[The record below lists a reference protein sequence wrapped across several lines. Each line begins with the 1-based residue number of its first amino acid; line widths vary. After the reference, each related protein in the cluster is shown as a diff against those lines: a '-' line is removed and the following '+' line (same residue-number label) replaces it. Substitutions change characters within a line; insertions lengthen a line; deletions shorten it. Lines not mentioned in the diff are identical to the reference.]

1 MSLSD
6 AELRKRLD
14 AVIGVKDRPSV
25 GRDPVNQPM
34 IRHWCDA
41 VGDRNPVY
49 TDPEFA
55 ARSVHGGIV
64 APPTMVQ
71 AWIMLGL
78 VPPEQRLGGGPLRDV
93 MNLLDAAGYTSVVA
107 TNCKQ
112 EYRRYLKPGDLIT
125 ITSQVESISDEKQT
139 ALGAGRFVDQLM
151 VYTDQHGEEVCRQH
165 WRILKFEPRQVGQQK
180 QQAQQQQQQQQQQ
193 AQAAPARVPRRPRPS
208 VSHDNAFFWEGVAQR
223 ELRIQRCTRCGK
235 LQHPP
240 GPMCPHC
247 HSLELDFAVS
257 RGRGRV
263 FSYVVAHH
271 PAIPPFTYPHAIVL
285 VELDEGTRLVSHFVS
300 HDTQPAIGMPVEVAF
315 TEVEPGL
322 VLPLFRPVV
331 G

>member
-1 MSLSD
+1 MDD

-14 AVIGVKDRPSV
+14 AVVGLEDRPSV

-55 ARSVHGGIV
+55 KHSVHGGIV
-64 APPTMVQ
+64 APPTMLQ

-78 VPPEQRLGGGPLRDV
+78 VPEEQRLGGGPLRDV

-107 TNCKQ
+107 TNCQQ

-125 ITSQVESISDEKQT
+125 ITSRVDVVSDEKQT

-151 VYTDQHGEEVCRQH
+151 LYTDQRGEEVARQR
-165 WRILKFEPRQVGQQK
+165 WRILKFKPRQLAQPKAQQQ
-180 QQAQQQQQQQQQQ
+180 QQAQQQQ
-193 AQAAPARVPRRPRPS
+193 AAAAPRAPRRPRPS
-208 VSHDNAFFWEGVAQR
+208 ISHDNAFFWEGVLAR
-223 ELRIQRCTRCGK
+223 ELRIQRCTKCKK
-235 LQHPP
+235 LRHPP
-240 GPMCPHC
+240 GPMCPDC
-247 HSLELDFAVS
+247 HSLEWDHVRAS
-257 RGRGRV
+257 GRGKV

-271 PAIPPFTYPHAIVL
+271 PPVPPFQYPHVIVL
-285 VELDEGTRLVSHFVS
+285 VELEEGTRLVSHFVS
-300 HDTQPAIGMPVEVAF
+300 HDTRAEVGMPVQVAF

-322 VLPLFRPVV
+322 VLPLFRPAA
-331 G
+331 